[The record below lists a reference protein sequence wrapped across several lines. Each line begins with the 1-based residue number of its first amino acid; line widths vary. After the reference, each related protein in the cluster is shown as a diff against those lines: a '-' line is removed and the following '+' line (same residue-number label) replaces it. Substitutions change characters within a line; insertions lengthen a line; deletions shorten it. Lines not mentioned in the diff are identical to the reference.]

1 MHILILASAL
11 LFGLSPSVQSQ
22 FPKTTARSTTP
33 ALVITTEPNAIV
45 WIDEIRRGKTDA
57 SGKLSVP
64 KVLARRHTVRVRA
77 SGFKES
83 TTVLPLGQHT
93 VTVKLV
99 TTTDKAELL
108 FQQAEAAREEARNDA
123 DKEAAADL
131 YREAIKLRPRYP
143 AAQVGL
149 ARLLMD
155 LNQFEKA
162 HAAIDAAR
170 ASQPNY
176 AEASAIEGRIF
187 REAAFENEAIKS
199 FRRSIREG
207 NGFQPEAHVGLARVL
222 EEKGQLADA
231 AAEFEKA
238 IAQLSDSEPVIYQML
253 GATYEK
259 LEKPK
264 EAVAAYEKYLE
275 LAPNG
280 SYAAALRSIL
290 TQLKREAAG
299 EQIIP

>member
-1 MHILILASAL
+1 L
-11 LFGLSPSVQSQ
+11 LFASPLSVQSQ
-22 FPKTTARSTTP
+22 SPKTTARATTP

-149 ARLLMD
+149 ARLLME

>member
-1 MHILILASAL
+1 VFVQLIAVL
-11 LFGLSPSVQSQ
+11 LFASPLSVQSQ
-22 FPKTTARSTTP
+22 SPKTTARATTP

>member
-22 FPKTTARSTTP
+22 FPKTTARATTR

>member
-22 FPKTTARSTTP
+22 FPKTTARATTP

>member
-11 LFGLSPSVQSQ
+11 LLGLSPSVHSQS
-22 FPKTTARSTTP
+22 PKTTARATTP

>member
-22 FPKTTARSTTP
+22 FPKTTARATTP

-108 FQQAEAAREEARNDA
+108 FQQAEAAREEARNEA

>member
-11 LFGLSPSVQSQ
+11 LFGLSPSVHSQS
-22 FPKTTARSTTP
+22 PKTTARATTP

-108 FQQAEAAREEARNDA
+108 FQQAEAAREEARNEA
-123 DKEAAADL
+123 DKEAAADM